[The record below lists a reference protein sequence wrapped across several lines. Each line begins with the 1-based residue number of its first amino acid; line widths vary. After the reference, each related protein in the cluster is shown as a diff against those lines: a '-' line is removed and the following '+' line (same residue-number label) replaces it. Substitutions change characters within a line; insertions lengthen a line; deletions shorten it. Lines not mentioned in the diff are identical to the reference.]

1 MKWWSW
7 AHGRL
12 LAETLIKVLGKP
24 KDGTVA
30 FIRCLTPDMVDLLT
44 HDDDNFH
51 LSGWQVY
58 RVSISGEGPRTI
70 TPGHAVELR
79 ERKGPPVLLLVDT
92 ARIGAGMDGI
102 FNAALEVPEHGL
114 LQAAQRCAAR
124 EITKQ
129 VSRRHREYAEK
140 AVGRARGVG
149 GRTSVP
155 SWTVYDFYCRVVAN
169 KRHAGA
175 YLHLLGLWPVAGKIG
190 RESDAELDKSQR
202 LVAHFFGP
210 SASGLMP
217 RERIEAARLLDP
229 TDQQLADLE
238 RFIRNA
244 GAQPRQDAL
253 AELAAKRNLWV
264 NNLNLEDASTALRS
278 IELMPWRGSTGRLL
292 KWSGLVDPIDSDEPP
307 RLVVDP
313 DPDQDKSKLEV
324 RWKTRPADV
333 PKGAAHYRVSV
344 LTTIGDEELTSQE
357 VLHRK
362 AAQQRWVFGGGDFST
377 LPEDAKVRARIRV
390 AAIGAESDDGPE
402 QATEDEAGDPGGR
415 MTVAETEEFEI
426 TFGEPIATE
435 AAAGGKV
442 CRTFAEGLIELGS
455 PSEVALLTA
464 VDGSRPKNAKG
475 AFLTWRSPS
484 KRMSFRV
491 HRPPL
496 IKEVEDHWRIS
507 GDVIGR
513 WRVKVRSSGERVGK
527 PTFVPFYCPNGVTK
541 KDWARMQ
548 GACKKMIARFGD
560 WGGVGQV
567 YDDEATHGFQVVKE
581 YLRAWTAMLYNDADP
596 QLALGN
602 TVEVQSQSGRLIG
615 LIVLPSHPLRM
626 AWHVAYDNLVLH
638 AAFADDLAPKN
649 IRDEFKVLDGA
660 MFPAMLPGVAPAGST
675 GPDPYTFVFADTLGF
690 HAVGM
695 VPDTDKEPKA
705 TVAVLCRALG
715 DKEDAKGGS
724 VPQVGTR
731 SADILGGEVLKYV
744 ECHGACR
751 TLHVHALRAGDGR
764 TVARALGKASTAVDE
779 MAKDGVADAP
789 SDDADES
796 DDTARLAFVLELYP
810 SARSRDAGVVGRFIS
825 ECQEKRRRRAGTTHK
840 DDLWLLESLTLPG
853 GISVPRLRWAR
864 KDHSEPTQPAHL
876 AIAFDTFES
885 NVEADDA
892 QARRRPFHAFGLLS
906 FFDRQ
911 YQGAPEPNWR
921 SAVPTWKEGDK
932 HPGDRTHTDR
942 LMRLQNHIQQLVVRS
957 LDIGEGTPVLRTRI
971 SEDKEDSLASLHKLC
986 DWVVTLDRNAGIE
999 YFDSPNDNRKI
1010 YDAYVIDCVPERE
1023 DLGCLQLITSTT
1035 NKDEVQA
1042 LLDRALDGMGLS
1054 RSPRNADFL
1063 MEQLKALSGRLAIR
1077 LTGRKVP
1084 ASELIALALVQAN
1097 CAAIASGPTRSS
1109 GPASTSGRHCWTPL
1123 RDGFFVPV
1131 DDVRDLLPPLG
1142 SEAEP
1147 RRGTPRPDL
1156 IYVTSSP
1163 REGLLFR
1170 FVEVKYRRH
1179 LRTARSPELL
1189 DRIRHQTAS
1198 LRQRWFLWYGH
1209 EVAPSFRA
1217 VRRAKLAR
1225 VLRFYADK
1233 AHRHDLTSE
1242 SHQALVAEI
1251 DRVVRKGG
1259 AYAFADDPGSVP
1271 DLGWVFC
1278 PDHQDTEPQLLS
1290 PSDSE
1295 VHVYLFGPGG
1305 LPDLDS
1311 RYRRREPPEPVP
1323 EAPTKPQRAL
1333 ILPRAPEL
1341 APSPPPT
1348 SESPLPTSAPP
1359 YQTAPTLPPK
1369 PTPLPAELATED
1381 DGRRPLRESAVV
1393 LGTDRYAQAQVQ
1405 WQLTVKGNPH
1415 LLVAGL
1421 PGMGKTTCL
1430 LNLCRQMLDAGVR
1443 PIVFSYH
1450 QDLDEKLDSMVG
1462 SIRFIDFIG
1471 LGFNPLQIPDRRA
1484 HRPYLEVAGMMRD
1497 IFTAIYSGLGDLQ
1510 AEAVRG
1516 AVKDSF
1522 VEAGWAEPGA
1532 DMAELVEPPFKRFY
1546 EILAEQEKPDRGL
1559 ANLLTRLE
1567 ELNDYG
1573 LFDIGQVHGSLWE
1586 GSKPTV
1592 IRIHRTQ
1599 SDVLQNAFSSLVLY
1613 GLYKDMFRRGI
1624 QDRVTHAVIFDEA
1637 HRAARLNVIPTMA
1650 KECRKYGVSLVLAS
1664 QEARDFHKSVF
1675 SAIANYLVLRLTDA
1689 DAKTL
1694 VRNVADSRQEKALID
1709 QIKQMKR
1716 FRALYFQEGKTRPN
1730 HVDLLNYTDPV

>member
-1 MKWWSW
+1 MTTVKWWSW
-7 AHGRL
+7 AHGSL
-12 LAETLIKVLGKP
+12 LAETLTKVLGRAT
-24 KDGTVA
+24 DGTVA
-30 FIRCLTPDMVDLLT
+30 FIRCLTPDTVNLLA

-51 LSGWQVY
+51 LPGWQVY
-58 RVSISGEGPRTI
+58 RVSDSGEGPRTI
-70 TPGHAVELR
+70 RPGHAVELR

-92 ARIGAGMDGI
+92 RGIGAGMDGI
-102 FNAALEVPEHGL
+102 FNAALEVPEREL
-114 LQAAQRCAAR
+114 LRAAQRRAAS

-129 VSRRHREYAEK
+129 LSGRHREYAEK

-149 GRTSVP
+149 GRTSVSP
-155 SWTVYDFYCRVVAN
+155 WTVYDFYCRVAAN
-169 KRHAGA
+169 RRHAGA

-190 RESDAELDKSQR
+190 RENDAELDKSKR

-217 RERIEAARLLDP
+217 RELIDAARLLDP
-229 TDQQLADLE
+229 TNQQLADLE
-238 RFIRNA
+238 RFVRHA
-244 GAQPRQDAL
+244 RPQPRQDAL

-278 IELMPWRGSTGRLL
+278 IELVHWRGSTGRLL
-292 KWSGLVDPIDSDEPP
+292 KWSGLVDSLDSEEPP
-307 RLVVDP
+307 RLVVDL

-324 RWKTRPADV
+324 RWKTRPAGL

-344 LTTIGDEELTSQE
+344 LTTIGDDELASQE

-362 AAQQRWVFGGGDFST
+362 AAQQRWVFVGDDFSI
-377 LPEDAKVRARIRV
+377 LPEDAKVRARIKV
-390 AAIGAESDDGPE
+390 AAVGAESDDAPE
-402 QATEDEAGDPGGR
+402 QATEKEAGDPEGR

-435 AAAGGKV
+435 AAAGGKDY
-442 CRTFAEGLIELGS
+442 RTFSEGLIELAS

-464 VDGSRPKNAKG
+464 MDGSRPKDAKG
-475 AFLTWRSPS
+475 ACLTWRSPS

-496 IKEVEDHWRIS
+496 IKEVEDQWRIS
-507 GDVIGR
+507 GDVVGR
-513 WRVKVRSSGERVGK
+513 WRVKVRSSGERVGQ
-527 PTFVPFYCPNGVTK
+527 PTFVPFYRPDAVTE
-541 KDWARMQ
+541 KDWTRMK

-567 YDDEATHGFQVVKE
+567 YDDSTHGFQVVKE
-581 YLRAWTAMLYNDADP
+581 YLRAWTAMLYDDADP

-615 LIVLPSHPLRM
+615 LIVLPSHPLRI

-638 AAFADDLAPKN
+638 AAFADDLAPRE
-649 IRDEFKVLDGA
+649 IRNEFKVLDGA
-660 MFPAMLPGVAPAGST
+660 MFPAMLPGVVPAGPADST

-705 TVAVLCRALG
+705 TVAVLRRALG

-751 TLHVHALRAGDGR
+751 TLHVHGLRAGDGR

-779 MAKDGVADAP
+779 MAKNGVADAP
-789 SDDADES
+789 SDGSDEA

-810 SARSRDAGVVGRFIS
+810 SARSRDAGVVGRFIA
-825 ECQEKRRRRAGTTHK
+825 ECQERRRRRAGTTHK

-864 KDHSEPTQPAHL
+864 KDHPEPERPAHL

-885 NVEADDA
+885 AVEPDDA

-911 YQGAPEPNWR
+911 YRGAPEPNWR

-957 LDIGEGTPVLRTRI
+957 LDIGDGIPVLRTRI
-971 SEDKEDSLASLHKLC
+971 SEDKEDSLKSLHKLC
-986 DWVVTLDRNAGIE
+986 DWVITLDRNAGIE
-999 YFDSPNDNRKI
+999 YFDSPNDNRAI

-1042 LLDRALDGMGLS
+1042 LLDGALDGMGLS

-1097 CAAIASGPTRSS
+1097 CAAVASGQTRAS
-1109 GPASTSGRHCWTPL
+1109 GPASTSGPDCWTPL

-1142 SEAEP
+1142 SEKEP
-1147 RRGTPRPDL
+1147 RRGAPRPDL
-1156 IYVTSSP
+1156 IYVTSAP
-1163 REGLLFR
+1163 RKGLLFR

-1189 DRIRHQTAS
+1189 DRVRRQTGS
-1198 LRQRWFLWYGH
+1198 LRQRWFEWYGH

-1242 SHQALVAEI
+1242 RHEALVGEI
-1251 DRVVRKGG
+1251 DRMVGKGG

-1290 PSDSE
+1290 PSDWD

-1311 RYRRREPPEPVP
+1311 RYRRKEPPEPVP
-1323 EAPTKPQRAL
+1323 EAPTRPQSGRK
-1333 ILPRAPEL
+1333 
-1341 APSPPPT
+1341 SPP
-1348 SESPLPTSAPP
+1348 E
-1359 YQTAPTLPPK
+1359 
-1369 PTPLPAELATED
+1369 PTPEPEPPPEPTPED
-1381 DGRRPLRESAVV
+1381 RDRRPSLESAVV

-1450 QDLDEKLDSMVG
+1450 QDLDEKLDRMVD
-1462 SIRFIDFIG
+1462 SIRFIDFDG

-1532 DMAELVEPPFKRFY
+1532 ETAKLVEPPFKRFY

-1559 ANLLTRLE
+1559 ANLLTRLA

-1586 GSKPTV
+1586 SSEPTV

-1637 HRAARLNVIPTMA
+1637 HRAAKLNVIPTMA

-1709 QIKQMKR
+1709 QIKQMNR